1 MAVTIVLIILLLAV
15 VLFITE
21 ALPIDLVAVLMLLA
35 LALTRIITPA
45 EAFSGFSDP
54 SVITITSFFVISAAL
69 FNTGVIE
76 AIGRRLYNVSGAN
89 ETKLLVITMLTAAS
103 IAAFMSN
110 VVTTAVLMPGVI
122 AIARR
127 IRQPASQFLMPLAF
141 GAVLGGKCTLVG
153 SSTNLAVN
161 GLLPKYNLPPFTM
174 FEFAP
179 IGLPI
184 VVAGILY
191 MVLIGVR
198 LLPQHVTE
206 AEAAERQDKDYV
218 TEIVVRPDSP
228 LIAHT
233 LGEVDFR
240 NLYELQIIKIVR
252 QGERLLPHVDEV
264 LQEGDV
270 LLVSGKLDKI
280 LSVKDAQGL
289 DLKRDAEIGQ
299 TSEPGPGASAAEG
312 TQSDGK
318 GSGDTVIVEA
328 ILSPNSTFTGRTL
341 KRISFASRYGADVLA
356 VYRHDQ
362 PLTKNIGDIRLKV
375 GDMLVIQGSKRRID
389 SLREDPNFLT
399 LDDVEHT
406 PLRRNKAAWAIALFL
421 AVAVTAGLNLM
432 PIALIAL
439 AGAAAM
445 LLTGCIPVRE
455 AYARVEWS
463 AIVLIAATIPMGV
476 AMEKTGA
483 ARVLAQY
490 VTDALGSG
498 GPLVVMAGF
507 LIFTTLLTQPM
518 ANAAAAMLLTPIAIN
533 VAHQL
538 QVNPRSYVMA
548 IAIAASCSFP
558 TPLEPVCTIVYGPG
572 NYRFADYVRVG
583 GLLTLVVLVVI
594 MLVVPVFWP
603 L

>member
-15 VLFITE
+15 ALFITE

-45 EAFSGFSDP
+45 EALSGFSDP
-54 SVITITSFFVISAAL
+54 SVITITSFFIISAAL

-89 ETKLLVITMLTAAS
+89 ETKLLVITMLTAAA

-127 IRQPASQFLMPLAF
+127 IKQPASQFLMPLAF

-161 GLLPKYNLPPFTM
+161 GLLPKYDLPPFTM
-174 FEFAP
+174 FEFVP

-184 VVAGILY
+184 VAAGILY
-191 MVLIGVR
+191 MVVLGAR
-198 LLPQHVTE
+198 LLPKHAVE
-206 AEAAERQDKDYV
+206 ADAAERQDKDYV

-233 LGEVDFR
+233 LGEADFR

-270 LLVSGKLDKI
+270 LLVSGKLDRI

-289 DLKRDAEIGQ
+289 DLKRDADTDQ
-299 TSEPGPGASAAEG
+299 NPEPEPATPAPNVADG
-312 TQSDGK
+312 DGK
-318 GSGDTVIVEA
+318 ASSDTVIVEA
-328 ILSPNSTFTGRTL
+328 ILSPNSTFAGRTL

-356 VYRHDQ
+356 LYRHDQ
-362 PLTKNIGDIRLKV
+362 PLTRNISDIRLKV
-375 GDMLVIQGSKRRID
+375 GDMLVIQGTKRRID
-389 SLREDPNFLT
+389 SLRQDPNFLT

-406 PLRRNKAAWAIALFL
+406 PLRHNKAVWAVVFFL
-421 AVAVTAGLNLM
+421 AVAVIAGFNVM
-432 PIALIAL
+432 PISIIAL

-445 LLTGCIPVRE
+445 ILSGCITARE
-455 AYARVEWS
+455 AYTRVEWS

-483 ARVLAQY
+483 ARLIAQY
-490 VTDALGSG
+490 VTGWLGFG
-498 GPLVVMAGF
+498 GPLVVMGGF
-507 LIFTTLLTQPM
+507 LVFTTLLTQPM

-538 QVNPRSYVMA
+538 QVNPRSYVIA

-558 TPLEPVCTIVYGPG
+558 TPLEPVCAIVYGPG

-583 GLLTLVVLVVI
+583 GLLTAVVLIVI
-594 MLVVPVFWP
+594 MLVVPVWWP

>member
-15 VLFITE
+15 ALFITE

-45 EAFSGFSDP
+45 EALSGFSDP
-54 SVITITSFFVISAAL
+54 SVITITSFFIISAAL

-89 ETKLLVITMLTAAS
+89 ETKLLVITMLTAAA

-127 IRQPASQFLMPLAF
+127 IKQPASQFLMPLAF

-174 FEFAP
+174 FEFVP

-184 VVAGILY
+184 VAAGILY
-191 MVLIGVR
+191 MVVLGVR
-198 LLPQHVTE
+198 LLPKHAVE
-206 AEAAERQDKDYV
+206 ADAAERQDKDYL

-233 LGEVDFR
+233 LGEADFR

-270 LLVSGKLDKI
+270 LLVSGKLDRI

-289 DLKRDAEIGQ
+289 ALKRDADTDENP
-299 TSEPGPGASAAEG
+299 EPEPATPAPNVADG
-312 TQSDGK
+312 DGK
-318 GSGDTVIVEA
+318 ASSDTVIVEA
-328 ILSPNSTFTGRTL
+328 ILSPNSTFAGRTL

-356 VYRHDQ
+356 LYRHDQ
-362 PLTKNIGDIRLKV
+362 PLTRNIGDIRLKV
-375 GDMLVIQGSKRRID
+375 GDMLVIQGTKRRID
-389 SLREDPNFLT
+389 SLRQDPNFLT

-406 PLRRNKAAWAIALFL
+406 PLRHNKAVWAVAFFL
-421 AVAVTAGLNLM
+421 AVAVIAGFNVM
-432 PIALIAL
+432 PISIIAL

-445 LLTGCIPVRE
+445 ILSGCITARE
-455 AYARVEWS
+455 AYTRVEWS

-483 ARVLAQY
+483 ARLIAQY
-490 VTDALGSG
+490 VTGWLGFG
-498 GPLVVMAGF
+498 GPLVVLGGF
-507 LIFTTLLTQPM
+507 LVFTTLLTQPM

-538 QVNPRSYVMA
+538 QVNPRSYVIA

-558 TPLEPVCTIVYGPG
+558 TPLEPVCAIVYGPG

-583 GLLTLVVLVVI
+583 GLLTAVVLVVI
-594 MLVVPVFWP
+594 MLVVPVWWP